1 MFRPKQWLWGL
12 PPLLVLIA
20 LAIRLT
26 ERDVMADLAGRVRA
40 ELASQGVDWARID
53 TLGRDVRLTGQA
65 ASPEDRSRAS
75 AIIAHVAGTRRVD
88 DRSSVIAIRDPYDWS
103 ADKADGTLI
112 LTGVVPSEAVR
123 RQLTADAEAA
133 MPSVRLVDQLELARG
148 APEGFA
154 EAAALLLRQL
164 GRMGDGRGR
173 LSGLRISLQGTA
185 NTSETIAAIEQ
196 AMAGAPAGFAAARVV
211 LGPPRATP
219 YLFEADR
226 DGNGLSLSGHVPSD
240 AVRTAILAMARQSL
254 PGVPVTDRM
263 TLADGAP
270 AGYEAMTGFALAQLG
285 QLSSGRASLRDG
297 ALTLRGVAPDGL
309 TYAAV
314 TRAVRSG
321 LPAVLSSATAAI
333 TAPVITPYRF
343 SAIRQGDT
351 IAIGGFVPDESVRAD
366 VLAAVRAVAPTLT
379 IADRSQ
385 IGLGAPQGF
394 QVMARFVAG
403 QAARLDPASA
413 LLVDSTLTI
422 QGRAGTFAVLD
433 AVSGALRQP
442 PTGMTIARID
452 LVPPTVRP
460 FTWSARLHGQDV
472 LLEGYVPS
480 HGAREQILARARA
493 VVANAS
499 VVDRMRIAAGAPA
512 EFLPAALFGLTQMQ
526 KLSGGVV
533 SLSGTEFAIAGT
545 GRDTIGAQEIVAAA
559 AGSQGLPRGVT
570 IVQNDVLPTIAA
582 ARPFTLT
589 ITRSAQGVTLDGS
602 AATEADKAALAE
614 AARGFLPGTAVTD
627 RITLAEGA
635 PSDMDWVAAGRFA
648 LMQIARLRQGTA
660 RFVDRAFS
668 IEGEAAD
675 RSGYVAANQAVRAE
689 PFPYGGRLAEV
700 DIRPPVVSPYHW
712 FVQKDGNGVLL
723 QGFVPSDA
731 VRQANR
737 AEAQRLFAP
746 LAVRDS
752 QELAAGAPDGFAE
765 TAAFAMTELARL
777 AKGRAAVLD
786 RTLKLSGEAP
796 SEAAARQISSGLPA
810 SGPGGFSLSHDIT
823 GPPAPA
829 TGSNQAANQPCLQR
843 IREIQATGTI
853 DFRPD
858 SDLIRPDGL
867 NRLARIA
874 DAMRQ
879 CPTVAFVVEAHTDD
893 TGQAARNLD
902 LSQARALSVTKYLV
916 RRGVPA
922 ARLTAQGFGQT
933 RPIIANDSPANRA
946 KNRRIDFVVRP

>member
-12 PPLLVLIA
+12 LPLLVLIT

-26 ERDVMADLAGRVRA
+26 ERDVMADLASRVRA
-40 ELASQGVDWARID
+40 DLAQQGIDWARVD
-53 TLGRDVRLTGQA
+53 ALGRDIRLTGQA
-65 ASPEDRSRAS
+65 ASTEDRVRAS
-75 AIIAHVAGTRRVD
+75 GVIARAAGARRVD
-88 DRSSVIAIRDPYDWS
+88 DRSSIIAIRDPYDWN
-103 ADKADGTLI
+103 AEKAEGTLT
-112 LTGVVPSEAVR
+112 LGGAVPSEAVR
-123 RQLTADAEAA
+123 RQLTAEAAAA
-133 MPSVRLVDQLELARG
+133 MPSVHVVDQLELARG

-154 EAAALLLRQL
+154 DAAALVLRQL

-185 NTSETIAAIEQ
+185 NTSETIAGIEQ

-219 YLFEADR
+219 YLFEAER
-226 DGNGLSLSGHVPSD
+226 DGAGLTLSGHVPND
-240 AVRTAILAMARQSL
+240 AVRASILAMARQSL
-254 PGVPVTDRM
+254 AGVPVTDRM

-285 QLSSGRASLRDG
+285 QLSAGRASLRDG

-379 IADRSQ
+379 IADRTQ

-394 QVMARFVAG
+394 QVMARFVAA

-413 LLVDSTLTI
+413 LLVDSALTI

-442 PTGMTIARID
+442 PTGMTVARID
-452 LVPPTVRP
+452 LVPPAVRP
-460 FTWSARLHGQDV
+460 FTWSARLHGNDV
-472 LLEGYVPS
+472 LLEGHVPS

-493 VVANAS
+493 IVTNAS

-512 EFLPAALFGLTQMQ
+512 DFLPAVLFGLTQLQ
-526 KLSGGVV
+526 KLTAGVV
-533 SLSGTEFAIAGT
+533 SLSGQDFAIAGT
-545 GRDTIGAQEIVAAA
+545 GRDTIGAAEIVAAA
-559 AGSQGLPRGVT
+559 AGPQGLPRGVT
-570 IVQNDVLPTIAA
+570 IVQNEVLPTIAA

-589 ITRSAQGVTLDGS
+589 ITRAAQGVTLDG
-602 AATEADKAALAE
+602 AVATDADRTALVE
-614 AARGFLPGTAVTD
+614 AARSVLPGIALTD
-627 RITLAEGA
+627 RIRVAEGA

-648 LMQIARLRQGTA
+648 LMQVARLRQGTA
-660 RFVDRAFS
+660 RYVDQAFS

-675 RSGYVAANQAVRAE
+675 RSGYVAANQAVRTE
-689 PFPYGGRLAEV
+689 PFPNGGRLAAV

-712 FVQKDGNGVLL
+712 FVQKDGQGVVL

-737 AEAQRLFAP
+737 AEARRIFAP

-752 QELAAGAPDGFAE
+752 QELAAGAPEGFAE

-777 AKGRAAVLD
+777 AKGRAAMLD
-786 RTLKLSGEAP
+786 RTLKLTGEAP
-796 SEAAARQISSGLPA
+796 SEAAAGQIRSGLPA
-810 SGPGGFSLSHDIT
+810 SGPGGFSLSHEIT
-823 GPPAPA
+823 GPAQPVPAP
-829 TGSNQAANQPCLQR
+829 GQAANLPCVQK
-843 IREIQATGTI
+843 IRDIQASGTI
-853 DFRPD
+853 EFRPG

-879 CPTVAFVVEAHTDD
+879 CPAVAFVVEGHTDD
-893 TGQAARNLD
+893 VGSAAGNLD

-916 RRGVPA
+916 RRGIAA
-922 ARLTAQGFGQT
+922 ARLTAEGFGQT
-933 RPIIANDSPANRA
+933 RPVVANDSPANRA